1 MSHRDETLSRLR
13 PFGIVFEK
21 SLSDLIRGIRAA
33 KDPQAR
39 EAYLRQAIT
48 DCHTEVRS
56 ADMDTKTMAVL
67 KLTYLEMYGYDMS
80 WSSFYVLEVMS
91 SAKFQQ
97 KRVGY
102 LAAMQSFRT
111 DTDVLMLTTNLFKKD
126 LGSAKP
132 LDVSVAL
139 SGIASMVTP
148 SLAQDLSDD
157 IIKMLTHS
165 RPYIRKKAILAM
177 YKVFLQYPEAFKI
190 AFPRLK
196 DRLNDP
202 DPSVVSATVNVICE
216 LAKQSPAKNL
226 VSLAPQLYEILT
238 TSKNNWML
246 IKILKLFSSLAPRE
260 PRLKPK
266 LLPPI
271 LQLMESTSAMSLLYE
286 CINCIVSGGMLDETD
301 YELAS
306 KCVSKLMVFLEE
318 TDQNL
323 KYVGLLALTKVLT
336 MHPQFL
342 GGQQALILKCLD
354 DRDLTIREQCLSL
367 LSLAAD
373 EDNLYDIVTRLLEQL
388 RNGSNK
394 REQSAAIEALEDL
407 VHKTGSHKR
416 GGLSNLD
423 SYTPYRVQVI
433 RKIIELCSSKTYE
446 LLPDFYWYIGLLVE
460 LVELAPDQD
469 VFDGDAR
476 TSIGALIGEE
486 FRNIALRVKSIRES
500 VIYAAVNLL
509 TSQFS
514 KITFNM
520 PSILFGVVWAVGEF
534 ASEVRD
540 PLDTIDILL
549 KIEAELSSSG
559 NNVTSQM
566 TLLSCIFIQ
575 AIMKLYTQF
584 VSNKRQAWTTDRSL
598 AVLDVTKKVV
608 KYLEKNA
615 TNFDFEV
622 QERAVGFFELLKVA
636 EQAIEDHNQSDNNE
650 PPLLLTV
657 AFPSLFNGSDI
668 QPVAK
673 GAQNRVSPPKSLDL
687 NEEICP
693 GSLLDSNTDDDYDDF
708 SYDIFKDVKN
718 LGPNY
723 IPVSEEV
730 VFAKEGKQSDEES
743 DKQRQERE
751 KRIQNDPFYLGS
763 NINSISS
770 TRSGSPSL
778 SSGYPG
784 TPSNIGGPSSNTS
797 FPGARRAKVEILKD
811 IDIEGDVQRIN
822 EPINEPKK
830 SGKKKGLLHVDSKL
844 RNLNLSDEEDQ
855 SVLHAKNEVE
865 KIRESFSSKASSEI
879 PVVHKKIK
887 KSSNTGELKK
897 KKKKDSTDASKTA
910 NKDSTNIKK
919 KKKKKPAVI
928 EDVGA

>member
-177 YKVFLQYPEAFKI
+177 HKVFLQYPEAFKV
-190 AFPRLK
+190 AFPRLR

-271 LQLMESTSAMSLLYE
+271 LQLMDSTSAMSLLYE
-286 CINCIVSGGMLDETD
+286 CINCIVSGGMLHETD

-306 KCVSKLMVFLEE
+306 KCVNKLMVFLEE

-342 GGQQALILKCLD
+342 GGQQALILRCLD

-367 LSLAAD
+367 LSLAVN
-373 EDNLYDIVTRLLEQL
+373 EDNLYDIVTRLLDQL
-388 RNGSNK
+388 RNGSTK
-394 REQSAAIEALEDL
+394 REHSAAAEALAEL
-407 VHKTGSHKR
+407 VHSTSAHKR

-423 SYTPYRVQVI
+423 SYIPYRVQVI
-433 RKIIELCSSKTYE
+433 RKIIDLCSSKTYE

-460 LVELAPDQD
+460 LVDLAPDQD
-469 VFDGDAR
+469 AFDSDPR
-476 TSIGALIGEE
+476 TSVGALIGEE

-509 TSQFS
+509 TNQFS

-520 PSILFGVVWAVGEF
+520 PSVLFGVVWAIGEYS
-534 ASEVRD
+534 SEVRD
-540 PLDTIDILL
+540 PLNTIDILL
-549 KIEAELSSSG
+549 KIEAELSTSG
-559 NNVTSQM
+559 NRAPYELTS
-566 TLLSCIFIQ
+566 LSCIFIQ
-575 AIMKLYTQF
+575 AIMKLYTRF
-584 VSNKRQAWTTDRSL
+584 ASSKTQAWTVDRSHS
-598 AVLDVTKKVV
+598 VLDLTKKVV

-622 QERAVGFFELLKVA
+622 QERAVGFLELLKVT
-636 EQAIEDHNQSDNNE
+636 EQAIEEHNQSGADE

-657 AFPSLFNGSDI
+657 AFPSLFNGNEI
-668 QPVAK
+668 QPVARR
-673 GAQNRVSPPKSLDL
+673 AQKRIPPPEGLDL
-687 NEEICP
+687 NEELCP
-693 GSLLDSNTDDDYDDF
+693 GSLLDNSTDDDYDDF
-708 SYDIFKDVKN
+708 SYDIFKDIKN

-723 IPVSEEV
+723 TPVIEEQIFV
-730 VFAKEGKQSDEES
+730 PDKKQSDEES

-763 NINSISS
+763 NVNSMPS
-770 TRSGSPSL
+770 TRSASPSL
-778 SSGYPG
+778 ASGYPG
-784 TPSNIGGPSSNTS
+784 TPSNISGPPSSSS
-797 FPGARRAKVEILKD
+797 FPGTRRAKVEILKD
-811 IDIEGDVQRIN
+811 VDVEDDEQRKST
-822 EPINEPKK
+822 PKK
-830 SGKKKGLLHVDSKL
+830 PSKKKGLLHVESRL
-844 RNLNLSDEEDQ
+844 RNLDLSDEEDVSISQ
-855 SVLHAKNEVE
+855 AKTEVE
-865 KIRESFSSKASSEI
+865 KIRESFASNAPSEI
-879 PVVHKKIK
+879 AVVHKKIK
-887 KSSNTGELKK
+887 KSSTTGEPKK
-897 KKKKDSTDASKTA
+897 KKKKKKLTDGDSKSGQKEDST
-910 NKDSTNIKK
+910 IKK
-919 KKKKKPAVI
+919 EKKKPAVI
-928 EDVGA
+928 EDAGA